1 MATKRQNTKALT
13 EAVGSV
19 IADNA
24 PELAAAG
31 LEALAAKQDDD
42 LAKGVLRLLAGFV
55 RTAGPEAI
63 QGAATDI
70 QALIDGD
77 PLAIVRLRADGADA
91 ATLTLLAMTLQ
102 RAEADRK
109 QQAAKL
115 AAHVGAAMRDIG
127 MFIGKAAT
135 AALSK

>member
-1 MATKRQNTKALT
+1 MATKRKNTKALT
-13 EAVGSV
+13 EAVGRV

-24 PELAAAG
+24 PALAAAG
-31 LEALAAKQDDD
+31 LEELAGKQDDD
-42 LAKGVLRLLAGFV
+42 LAKGVLNLLAGFV

-63 QGAATDI
+63 EGAAADI

-77 PLAIVRLRADGADA
+77 PLAIVRLREDGADA
-91 ATLTLLAMTLQ
+91 AKLTLLAMTLQ

-115 AAHVGAAMRDIG
+115 AAHVGAALRDIG
-127 MFIGKAAT
+127 TFIGKAAA
-135 AALSK
+135 AALSQ